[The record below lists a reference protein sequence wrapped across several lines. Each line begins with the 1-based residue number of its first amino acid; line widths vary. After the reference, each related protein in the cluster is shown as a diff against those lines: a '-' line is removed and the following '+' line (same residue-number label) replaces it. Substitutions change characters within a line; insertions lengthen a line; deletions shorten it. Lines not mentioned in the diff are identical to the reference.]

1 MSFLDDIF
9 LLIFQFVSSFFL
21 FLSKTISMLQR
32 IQSIYLS
39 IACIAMVLLSFRVPI
54 YSLDDKVI
62 WVQDDSKMFILTL
75 LSGLL
80 ALVGLFIYRNRK
92 IQMKLIRFAVI
103 INFII
108 GVRLLLLWKA
118 FQVSLNSNA
127 LLIVLLATVALL
139 LAYKGVKK
147 DDDLVRSVD
156 RIR

>member
-1 MSFLDDIF
+1 
-9 LLIFQFVSSFFL
+9 
-21 FLSKTISMLQR
+21 
-32 IQSIYLS
+32 
-39 IACIAMVLLSFRVPI
+39 
-54 YSLDDKVI
+54 
-62 WVQDDSKMFILTL
+62 MFILTL